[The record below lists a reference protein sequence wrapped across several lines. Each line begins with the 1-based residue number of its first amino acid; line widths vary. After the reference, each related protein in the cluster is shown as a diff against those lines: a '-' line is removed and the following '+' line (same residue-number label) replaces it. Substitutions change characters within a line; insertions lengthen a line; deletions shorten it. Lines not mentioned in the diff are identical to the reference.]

1 MAQRVKDTVLLL
13 AAWEDFH
20 TIIEKVEF
28 TSGDS
33 LIDVNITIINDEL
46 IESNETF
53 VIYLTSGAGV
63 KLFPHEQTEVII
75 SDDDGRFGLYS
86 SILKL

>member
-1 MAQRVKDTVLLL
+1 M
-13 AAWEDFH
+13 EDFQ
-20 TIIEKVEF
+20 TIIEIVEF
-28 TSGDS
+28 TSGDN

-46 IESNETF
+46 IESKETF
-53 VIYLTSGAGV
+53 VIYLKSGAGV
-63 KLFPHEQTEVII
+63 KLFPYEQTEVII